1 MAKFNLKWLLCN
13 FHDLLLKQRK
23 GEKDLRIRN
32 WALES
37 FFVFWLSLWT
47 CRYFLWM
54 LNFWIKVILI
64 NFVPDMFVNVNQPD
78 EAVFKVWETWASCLC
93 HCKWHQHGY
102 FIEFCDFDSSLSSSL
117 CLGYKCGCN
126 PVALKQWC
134 GAQSHGRE
142 HRQSGGNGVKLVND
156 SSRRKKMNVA
166 DLHFN
171 KFSLG
176 PSLFLMI
183 DWKL

>member
-1 MAKFNLKWLLCN
+1 MVKFNLKWLLFN

-37 FFVFWLSLWT
+37 FFFFFWLSLWT

-102 FIEFCDFDSSLSSSL
+102 FIEFSDFDSSLSSSL

-134 GAQSHGRE
+134 GAQSHGRGSIDIQGE
-142 HRQSGGNGVKLVND
+142 MEWNWSMIHQEEKRWT
-156 SSRRKKMNVA
+156 
-166 DLHFN
+166 
-171 KFSLG
+171 SLTFT
-176 PSLFLMI
+176 SINSAWVHLYF
-183 DWKL
+183 